1 MAIIVRLLVV
11 SLAYV
16 LACIAASVV
25 LTVGTLTPQW
35 NQIAPQGMPSVALW
49 AVIGVG
55 SAVIGAM
62 AVLPSF
68 LIIALAEG
76 FAWRSIVLYGAIGG
90 VLALALTYGIDF
102 AHYLGGSDNAVMHE
116 QEVLAASGIAGGLVY
131 WLFAGRKAGAWKGA
145 MDRDKPTSLPR

>member
-1 MAIIVRLLVV
+1 MAIIVRLLTVT
-11 SLAYV
+11 LAYV

-35 NQIAPQGMPSVALW
+35 SEIAPQGMPSVALW
-49 AVIGVG
+49 AVVGVG

-102 AHYLGGSDNAVMHE
+102 AHDLGGPDNAVMHE

-131 WLFAGRKAGAWKGA
+131 WLFAGRKAGAWKGV
-145 MDRDKPTSLPR
+145 MDRDRPTSLPR